1 MYGSEKGEVVKHITN
16 KSLYSED
23 TSILMTDK
31 IELDAWKS
39 TAPDTENTEVV
50 DKLIKQFGLSTF
62 TEQERNRHDNMLFR
76 RGIVIA
82 HRDFKLVEERIRQS
96 KPFIQMTG
104 IACSGPMHLGHKVD
118 IDMFLYFKSQGAKSY
133 YCAADID
140 GYVARPD
147 EKVSSLEKAKQ
158 IAVDNVADA
167 LALGV
172 DEKDIYVQS
181 KKEQRYYEFAFEL
194 TKKFTFNTLFA
205 IYGDD
210 YNPGKNASNML
221 QYADIMHQQLKEF
234 NGPMPSLTGIGVD
247 QDPHARA
254 VRDVASRL
262 PYGLVPPS
270 FIYFSFQPSLQ
281 LGKKMS
287 SSDPAS
293 TILLSDTPEEVKKK
307 IRNAYSGGK
316 DTLEEHKRLGG
327 VPEIDRA
334 FQILRYH
341 NTNDKLVN
349 QIYVKF
355 KSGEMTSGE
364 LKDET
369 IKFTIELL
377 KKHQEKKKSVK
388 KIAEK
393 IVFG

>member
-1 MYGSEKGEVVKHITN
+1 MA
-16 KSLYSED
+16 
-23 TSILMTDK
+23 DK

-39 TAPDTENTEVV
+39 TAPDTENAEVV
-50 DKLIKQFGLSTF
+50 NTLIKQFGLSTF
-62 TEQERNRHDNMLFR
+62 TDAERKHFDNVLFR

-82 HRDFKLVEERIRQS
+82 HRDFKLVEERIKQK

-104 IACSGPMHLGHKVD
+104 VACSGPMHIGHKVD
-118 IDMFLYFKSQGAKSY
+118 VDLFLYFKSLGAKSY
-133 YCAADID
+133 FGVADID
-140 GYVARPD
+140 GYVSRPD
-147 EKVSSLEKAKQ
+147 EKVGSLEKAKE
-158 IAVDNVADA
+158 IAVDNIADV

-181 KKEQRYYEFAFEL
+181 RKEQRYYEFTFEL

-210 YNPGKNASNML
+210 YSPGKNSANML
-221 QYADIMHQQLKEF
+221 QYSDILHKQLKEF
-234 NGPMPSLTGIGVD
+234 DGPMPSLTGIGVD

-254 VRDVASRL
+254 VRDVATKL

-293 TILLSDTPEEVKKK
+293 TIMLTDSPEEVKKK
-307 IRNAYSGGK
+307 IANAYSGGK
-316 DTLEEHKRLGG
+316 DTLAEHRKLGG
-327 VPEIDRA
+327 NPDVDRA
-334 FQILRYH
+334 YQILRYH
-341 NTNDKLVN
+341 HPDDRLVEEV
-349 QIYVKF
+349 YRKF
-355 KSGEMTSGE
+355 RSGEMASGE
-364 LKDET
+364 LKKITTD
-369 IKFTIELL
+369 FVSDYL
-377 KKHQEKKKSVK
+377 KKHQEKRRKALKT
-388 KIAEK
+388 AEK